1 VFNSVNLTSKYNI
14 VNRFLPCLL
23 VLLPTLSFG
32 QDYVKSMDDIRD
44 AEART
49 ALNKMFYRVNMNTG
63 NYDVTY
69 HRLELNIDPSQAFI
83 SGDVTTYFEAKENL
97 SEVTFEL
104 TDNMV
109 VSQVLQRGNS
119 LSFSQNS
126 DDEIVITL
134 NQVQNTGV
142 LDSLTISYSGNPVSS
157 GFGSFEQNSHS
168 GDPIIWTLSE
178 PYGAKG
184 WWPCKQDLIDK
195 IENIDIYITTPV
207 NNPSNEEYIAV
218 ANGLEQSQT
227 INGAFKTTHFKHQY
241 PIPAYLVAIAV
252 TNYAVYSDT
261 VDNNGNPFEI
271 VNYVYPEN
279 LASAQA
285 STAVT
290 VDIMNL
296 FSNLFQEYP
305 YANEKYGHAQFG
317 WGGGMEHTTVSFMGS
332 FGRNLIAHELAH
344 QWFGNKV
351 TCGSWKDVW
360 LNEGFATYLS
370 GLVVENLDGNS
381 QFTSWKQ
388 SLNASITSQNG
399 GAVYLTDSDTLSVNR
414 IFSSRLSY
422 NKGAMVT
429 HMLRKKLGDAPFF
442 QGMQDY
448 LNHPD
453 LAYGYAKTEDYKAV
467 METTSGQD
475 LTEFFNDWIYNQGY
489 PSYDITWNQPNSNQV
504 VISISQTQSHSS
516 VSYFEAPVPIRVL
529 GTNGEELDLVLDNTT
544 NSETF
549 LRTVNFTVNTIVFDP
564 EADLISRYNSV
575 SLHIDKFTLENQF
588 QIYPN
593 PTTHKVH
600 ISKPNNIIVSHINVY
615 NTLGQLLLTTPW
627 TDSLDLSTLSSGL
640 FFVQLHANQGI
651 INKSV
656 LKN

>member
-23 VLLPTLSFG
+23 VLLPILSFG

>member
-1 VFNSVNLTSKYNI
+1 MFNSVNLTSKYNI